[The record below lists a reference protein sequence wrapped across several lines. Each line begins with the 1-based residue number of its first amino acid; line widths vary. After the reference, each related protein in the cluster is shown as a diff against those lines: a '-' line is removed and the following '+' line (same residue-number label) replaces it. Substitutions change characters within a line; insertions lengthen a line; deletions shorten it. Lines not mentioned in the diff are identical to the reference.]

1 MESFCYYLKQLEKNQ
16 TDWIK
21 TGGVHVS
28 RTELSVKADEF
39 MLARRYTK
47 SLSSASFW
55 FAIGPETVVN
65 PFDFVTVEHVRDTKR
80 IVMVQYSNI

>member
-28 RTELSVKADEF
+28 RTELSVKEIKLNG
-39 MLARRYTK
+39 LA
-47 SLSSASFW
+47 LF
-55 FAIGPETVVN
+55 I
-65 PFDFVTVEHVRDTKR
+65 
-80 IVMVQYSNI
+80 